1 MIRTYCARPFTNYSP
16 SQFWKKQNHL
26 KSQTNPEIFR
36 LTTFYDLKMLYP
48 DTIGITLL
56 NKTVCRK
63 LWKIFFQHLTLFTM
77 PFFQSQPKILIRP
90 LTLLHHGCLVA
101 FSSRGNRKITFPTL
115 VLKAQ
120 HLPMSFLS
128 KNTEI
133 CTIRSS
139 AARKKIILKNN

>member
-1 MIRTYCARPFTNYSP
+1 
-16 SQFWKKQNHL
+16 
-26 KSQTNPEIFR
+26 
-36 LTTFYDLKMLYP
+36 MLYP
-48 DTIGITLL
+48 DIIGIRLL

-63 LWKIFFQHLTLFTM
+63 LRTICFQHLTLFTM

-139 AARKKIILKNN
+139 AARKKIYFEKQLKENQKKLAENMANSFLCDSQR